1 MATAWKPP
9 SLGASE
15 RCPEVKLMFKK
26 EFSSCAVLFYL
37 LRLAGVWV
45 WLCGCVWGV
54 CGEEVELV
62 RNPSCSRNRKNRNLT
77 SLFTKYQPLSRPQ
90 LSYRVDS
97 KYLVGGK
104 KKMSEVFK
112 HVGPHMHPSMASW
125 AFFFSPHGLLPP
137 FSLPF
142 YQSIFIKLLSWKDL

>member
-1 MATAWKPP
+1 M
-9 SLGASE
+9 
-15 RCPEVKLMFKK
+15 
-26 EFSSCAVLFYL
+26 LFYL

-54 CGEEVELV
+54 CGEEVELD
-62 RNPSCSRNRKNRNLT
+62 RNPSCSPNRKNRNLT

-97 KYLVGGK
+97 KNLVGGE

-112 HVGPHMHPSMASW
+112 HVGPHMHPSMASR
-125 AFFFSPHGLLPP
+125 AFFFFLFLMV
-137 FSLPF
+137 FSLPSLFLF

>member
-1 MATAWKPP
+1 
-9 SLGASE
+9 
-15 RCPEVKLMFKK
+15 MFKK

-45 WLCGCVWGV
+45 WHCGCVWGV

-62 RNPSCSRNRKNRNLT
+62 RNPSCSPNRKNRNLT

-97 KYLVGGK
+97 KNLVGGK
-104 KKMSEVFK
+104 KNV
-112 HVGPHMHPSMASW
+112 
-125 AFFFSPHGLLPP
+125 
-137 FSLPF
+137 
-142 YQSIFIKLLSWKDL
+142 

>member
-104 KKMSEVFK
+104 KKKCLKYLNMLDRTCIRPW
-112 HVGPHMHPSMASW
+112 HHGL
-125 AFFFSPHGLLPP
+125 FFFLLMV
-137 FSLPF
+137 FSLPSLF
-142 YQSIFIKLLSWKDL
+142 LFTKVYSSNC

>member
-104 KKMSEVFK
+104 KKCLKYLNMLDRTCIRPW
-112 HVGPHMHPSMASW
+112 HRGL
-125 AFFFSPHGLLPP
+125 FFFSPHGLLPP